1 MPVKVTMK
9 TPKSELRAYI
19 AKGVEEQRQKVIRML
34 AYIGEQCV
42 NDARL
47 KGSYTDRT
55 GNLRGSTGYCV
66 VADGEIVQT
75 AGFARVLSG
84 TEGPNKGR
92 DYIRELA
99 SGYTSGIVLIVVAG
113 MHYAAYVADRGYN
126 VLDSAELL
134 AEKLVGDLQKTLL

>member
-1 MPVKVTMK
+1 MPVKVKMT
-9 TPKSELRAYI
+9 TPKAELRAYI
-19 AKGVEEQRQKVIRML
+19 AKGVESQKQKVIRMMS
-34 AYIGEQCV
+34 YIGEQCV

-66 VADGEIVQT
+66 VVDGQIVNT
-75 AGFARVLSG
+75 AGFAQVRDG
-84 TEGPNKGR
+84 KEGPNKGEN
-92 DYIRELA
+92 YVNALA

-126 VLDSAELL
+126 VLDSAEIL
-134 AEKLVGDLQKTLL
+134 AEKLIGELQRTML

>member
-9 TPKSELRAYI
+9 TPKAELRAYI
-19 AKGVEEQRQKVIRML
+19 AKGVEAQRQKVIRML

-75 AGFARVLSG
+75 AGFSQVLGG

-92 DYIRELA
+92 DYVQDLA

-134 AEKLVGDLQKTLL
+134 AEKLIGDLQKMVL